1 MPLVNL
7 FLSSQSRWV
16 EVHSIQK
23 PAAMPPFRLSASAS
37 NFPFFSL
44 ATTWTTPMIWPGV
57 PRKRGQMAWN
67 CFLLSLPGITFGFWG
82 ITSGCHGFVCFRET
96 NLEDGQSISLT
107 LSSWTLRAC
116 PREDQAG
123 VAHAISPIFL
133 KLGLVK
139 GFTQKL
145 HRPKPFDLWI
155 LPSEYRPPPLVFQG
169 KPLKTHQNMAVKLE
183 ALLLLLFSRFYF
195 YLAWA
200 LVDPLLVHSE
210 SFASRGLILVNQCQ
224 SIVDHVMT

>member
-1 MPLVNL
+1 MEGVAPLFRREDRGEERKQDGLWVIVNEYDISKL
-7 FLSSQSRWV
+7 YNV
-16 EVHSIQK
+16 ADE
-23 PAAMPPFRLSASAS
+23 
-37 NFPFFSL
+37 
-44 ATTWTTPMIWPGV
+44 
-57 PRKRGQMAWN
+57 
-67 CFLLSLPGITFGFWG
+67 C
-82 ITSGCHGFVCFRET
+82 
-96 NLEDGQSISLT
+96 LEDKLRDILGMSTVVQIRSLCKRMGVRKVSGIKKKRELIDAVISWGKKQT
-107 LSSWTLRAC
+107 GRECELRVC

-169 KPLKTHQNMAVKLE
+169 KPLKTHQNMAVQLE

-210 SFASRGLILVNQCQ
+210 SLASRGLILVNQCQ

>member
-1 MPLVNL
+1 MV
-7 FLSSQSRWV
+7 F
-16 EVHSIQK
+16 
-23 PAAMPPFRLSASAS
+23 
-37 NFPFFSL
+37 
-44 ATTWTTPMIWPGV
+44 ATI
-57 PRKRGQMAWN
+57 
-67 CFLLSLPGITFGFWG
+67 LLSKHFLYY
-82 ITSGCHGFVCFRET
+82 FRP
-96 NLEDGQSISLT
+96 ISSFT
-107 LSSWTLRAC
+107 KGKVKLRAC
-116 PREDQAG
+116 PGEDQAG

-169 KPLKTHQNMAVKLE
+169 KPLKTHQNMWVKLE

-200 LVDPLLVHSE
+200 LVDPLVVHSQ
-210 SFASRGLILVNQCQ
+210 SCASRGLILVNQCQ

>member
-1 MPLVNL
+1 MRHIMLLL
-7 FLSSQSRWV
+7 FRDAPAVKL
-16 EVHSIQK
+16 HSKIYN
-23 PAAMPPFRLSASAS
+23 P
-37 NFPFFSL
+37 
-44 ATTWTTPMIWPGV
+44 WY
-57 PRKRGQMAWN
+57 
-67 CFLLSLPGITFGFWG
+67 
-82 ITSGCHGFVCFRET
+82 
-96 NLEDGQSISLT
+96 
-107 LSSWTLRAC
+107 LRAC

-195 YLAWA
+195 YLA
-200 LVDPLLVHSE
+200 
-210 SFASRGLILVNQCQ
+210 
-224 SIVDHVMT
+224 

>member
-1 MPLVNL
+1 MSNSSLTICVASWAVRKVDFQVPQLLIELEASLNCPTNETTTTATSNL
-7 FLSSQSRWV
+7 RIIAQKSEFSTSKRQLMKKVYRFIVPRNSRHIARN
-16 EVHSIQK
+16 EDKFI
-23 PAAMPPFRLSASAS
+23 MLIIITR
-37 NFPFFSL
+37 L
-44 ATTWTTPMIWPGV
+44 AT
-57 PRKRGQMAWN
+57 
-67 CFLLSLPGITFGFWG
+67 
-82 ITSGCHGFVCFRET
+82 
-96 NLEDGQSISLT
+96 
-107 LSSWTLRAC
+107 TLRAC

-155 LPSEYRPPPLVFQG
+155 LPSEYRPPPFVFQG

-200 LVDPLLVHSE
+200 LVDSLLVHSE
-210 SFASRGLILVNQCQ
+210 SFASCGLILVNQCQ

>member
-1 MPLVNL
+1 MKGLIYRSPCPLTAVESHTL
-7 FLSSQSRWV
+7 FLR
-16 EVHSIQK
+16 
-23 PAAMPPFRLSASAS
+23 
-37 NFPFFSL
+37 FFSYCWL
-44 ATTWTTPMIWPGV
+44 AFAICILWSFSHKMQLFSKLFMDS
-57 PRKRGQMAWN
+57 RQMCTCACNRLWK
-67 CFLLSLPGITFGFWG
+67 CRCLHAST
-82 ITSGCHGFVCFRET
+82 H
-96 NLEDGQSISLT
+96 
-107 LSSWTLRAC
+107 SS
-116 PREDQAG
+116 
-123 VAHAISPIFL
+123 VAN